1 MIIPAKYQLSG
12 ENDPDNSSRIN
23 NITKR
28 YITCLKK
35 FGTSNKT
42 KTEKNFENQNFIFQN
57 QVLEWFFK
65 LSLIDRI
72 KVSTINNKWVIQ
84 TLHQLY
90 CQQKKK
96 INLKFIP
103 RINEKPLFFG
113 KLAGTGMFADNPGH
127 FLNYFAFSSQNYETI
142 KGYNKKIEN
151 EFLNELIFF
160 YPDLSKISKINK
172 EPKDKLKGKEILD
185 DLKKYYYPI
194 ISLND
199 IVLNNQEK
207 FVNYF
212 KTLSGNK
219 FFILPPEILTLTKQN
234 EYNDKKEIED
244 NNIMNSFKINNSNL
258 INNKIKG
265 INNKSLEN
273 SSSNNTYNKTQYF
286 IDLPKWAKQPKN
298 SKLCFSINELF
309 LAFIEQNIVV
319 HYIIYCFDNQYYQ
332 TMINDNTNILI
343 EEFINLKSELKDFLG
358 INKENLFD
366 LLNLDSITK
375 EIYYNS
381 DIEKFVDNKKYQ
393 ENLIF
398 KTKCWKEN
406 INLEEENNK
415 IKEFFNEYNNDTKS
429 MIRLL
434 NDIST
439 FNIEQIYSFED
450 FFFNKI
456 FYNLNKKYENSKNEN
471 LISEIMNDSPKNKKK
486 KKRNKKK
493 KKKEKE
499 EKKEENEKK

>member
-160 YPDLSKISKINK
+160 YADLS
-172 EPKDKLKGKEILD
+172 
-185 DLKKYYYPI
+185 
-194 ISLND
+194 
-199 IVLNNQEK
+199 
-207 FVNYF
+207 
-212 KTLSGNK
+212 
-219 FFILPPEILTLTKQN
+219 
-234 EYNDKKEIED
+234 
-244 NNIMNSFKINNSNL
+244 
-258 INNKIKG
+258 
-265 INNKSLEN
+265 
-273 SSSNNTYNKTQYF
+273 
-286 IDLPKWAKQPKN
+286 
-298 SKLCFSINELF
+298 
-309 LAFIEQNIVV
+309 
-319 HYIIYCFDNQYYQ
+319 
-332 TMINDNTNILI
+332 
-343 EEFINLKSELKDFLG
+343 
-358 INKENLFD
+358 
-366 LLNLDSITK
+366 
-375 EIYYNS
+375 
-381 DIEKFVDNKKYQ
+381 
-393 ENLIF
+393 
-398 KTKCWKEN
+398 
-406 INLEEENNK
+406 
-415 IKEFFNEYNNDTKS
+415 
-429 MIRLL
+429 
-434 NDIST
+434 
-439 FNIEQIYSFED
+439 
-450 FFFNKI
+450 
-456 FYNLNKKYENSKNEN
+456 
-471 LISEIMNDSPKNKKK
+471 
-486 KKRNKKK
+486 
-493 KKKEKE
+493 
-499 EKKEENEKK
+499 

>member
-1 MIIPAKYQLSG
+1 M
-12 ENDPDNSSRIN
+12 
-23 NITKR
+23 
-28 YITCLKK
+28 
-35 FGTSNKT
+35 
-42 KTEKNFENQNFIFQN
+42 
-57 QVLEWFFK
+57 
-65 LSLIDRI
+65 
-72 KVSTINNKWVIQ
+72 
-84 TLHQLY
+84 
-90 CQQKKK
+90 
-96 INLKFIP
+96 
-103 RINEKPLFFG
+103 
-113 KLAGTGMFADNPGH
+113 
-127 FLNYFAFSSQNYETI
+127 
-142 KGYNKKIEN
+142 
-151 EFLNELIFF
+151 
-160 YPDLSKISKINK
+160 
-172 EPKDKLKGKEILD
+172 D

-258 INNKIKG
+258 INNKI
-265 INNKSLEN
+265 NNKSLEN
-273 SSSNNTYNKTQYF
+273 NSSNNTYNKTQYF

-319 HYIIYCFDNQYYQ
+319 HYIIYCFDNQYFH

-406 INLEEENNK
+406 INLEEEN
-415 IKEFFNEYNNDTKS
+415 TK
-429 MIRLL
+429 
-434 NDIST
+434 
-439 FNIEQIYSFED
+439 
-450 FFFNKI
+450 
-456 FYNLNKKYENSKNEN
+456 
-471 LISEIMNDSPKNKKK
+471 
-486 KKRNKKK
+486 
-493 KKKEKE
+493 
-499 EKKEENEKK
+499 